1 MCSCVEFDMKRVSV
15 VIDWISYPK
24 SCCLLAAGFFLK
36 TFSII
41 CTIVCS
47 PPPCFSNLFNDPTP
61 NFLLPTD
68 TNILTFVIDGVLS
81 HKTWKFK
88 HLKFWTVFLAKDFS
102 LCTRDEGR
110 RRSITTILLIC
121 TTILWLSASSFFFSP
136 RQNSYSVCAWASI
149 DTDSCSRSLLSLS
162 RPFEISSTGFWKTNN
177 KSLWETSFVNFNLC
191 FSNPSKLRAVLPLTS
206 SPKCWSRG
214 KYLLLNFK
222 ISKFHLLWE
231 KKFDEKIY
239 LLGWLLVARIKIQ
252 IQQSLT

>member
-1 MCSCVEFDMKRVSV
+1 MKRVSV
-15 VIDWISYPK
+15 MIDWISYPK
-24 SCCLLAAGFFLK
+24 SCCLLPAGFFLK

-68 TNILTFVIDGVLS
+68 TNILTFVIDGMLS
-81 HKTWKFK
+81 RLSQDLKIQTFK
-88 HLKFWTVFLAKDFS
+88 IFDGFPRKRFLTLYS
-102 LCTRDEGR
+102 R
-110 RRSITTILLIC
+110 RRAKAKHYYYTIC

-162 RPFEISSTGFWKTNN
+162 RPFEISSPGFWKTNN
-177 KSLWETSFVNFNLC
+177 ESLWETSFVNFNLC

-214 KYLLLNFK
+214 KYLLLNFTISKLK
-222 ISKFHLLWE
+222 ISFIVG

-239 LLGWLLVARIKIQ
+239 LLGWLLVVRIKIQ